1 MVWVSQHRGAG
12 CDSGGMTIVSG
23 KLGIHGF
30 LPWFVLTSVALS
42 TGCSSLLPPGKPG
55 LAAEYS
61 QRCVSP
67 LARQAPKPIHTQTA
81 LPSSTPSARSRF
93 SADAIRV
100 AEVIQGVSLLNRL
113 AELQAAG
120 EARSLEF
127 VVTRQELT
135 DRILLALLEVESAT
149 AEIVCERDR
158 ADQVADRV
166 DDVDGK
172 RVAQLTVL
180 SIIFSGITGIVT
192 GGISLASGAIIG
204 ADVANVGGGFLA
216 TLFGLSALYVHTEVN
231 FRHERNMLSE
241 VWEDPGEPATFAP
254 MIWRYLHRSDQEN
267 ADGPRVMVINTW
279 RQVGRLGEQG
289 TTEEQRRRRL
299 MFSTGGRYSALD
311 LRVRASMLET
321 LEVALRL
328 MHEEL
333 EVLIREVVHHDSP

>member
-1 MVWVSQHRGAG
+1 MR
-12 CDSGGMTIVSG
+12 DTSGIPRTGG
-23 KLGIHGF
+23 YLGSNGF
-30 LPWFVLTSVALS
+30 LLWWAVTWVTLT
-42 TGCSSLLPPGKPG
+42 TGCSSLLPPGKEG
-55 LAAEYS
+55 LATEYS

-67 LARQAPKPIHTQTA
+67 IARQAPKPAHTHIA
-81 LPSSTPSARSRF
+81 LPSITPSAASRF

-100 AEVIQGVSLLNRL
+100 AEVIEAVSLLNRL
-113 AELQAAG
+113 ADLQAAG
-120 EARSLEF
+120 ETRTLET

-135 DRILLALLEVESAT
+135 DRILLALLEVESST

-158 ADQVADRV
+158 ADQVADRI
-166 DDVDGK
+166 DDVDGR
-172 RVAQLTVL
+172 RVARLTVL

-216 TLFGLSALYVHTEVN
+216 TLFGLSALYVHSEVN
-231 FRHERNMLSE
+231 FCHERNMLSE
-241 VWEDPGEPATFAP
+241 VWENPGEPTTFAP
-254 MIWRYLHRSDQEN
+254 IIWRYLHRSDHEN
-267 ADGPRVMVINTW
+267 TDGPCAMVISTW

-289 TTEEQRRRRL
+289 STEEQRRRKL
-299 MFSTGGRYSALD
+299 VFSTGGRYSASD

-333 EVLIREVVHHDSP
+333 EILIREIVHHDSP